1 VTVAALSAH
10 LFAEAPNTWPS
21 PPPMSTLHAI
31 LLFVGGPL
39 LIICVI
45 TLLVLAPSLAKGPRY
60 RPGQDWEAQPEWLG
74 DNADAKAAQ
83 LTAGGEADSDLGGAS
98 ARW

>member
-1 VTVAALSAH
+1 
-10 LFAEAPNTWPS
+10 
-21 PPPMSTLHAI
+21 MHAI

-39 LIICVI
+39 LIITVI

-60 RPGQDWEAQPEWLG
+60 RPGQEWEAKPEWLG
-74 DNADAKAAQ
+74 DNADDKAAQ
-83 LTAGGEADSDLGGAS
+83 LTAGGHADSDTGGAS